1 MYRVCYLMCE
11 LISISILSLMFLLIF
26 FHINLVIR
34 KLLSIISPTLF
45 FYIGSLEI
53 STATPHC
60 YTIHTNELGVTA
72 IAFVWSAMM
81 ATPLPDALLPHPI
94 VVKLFNPVEFILP
107 EAVFPFILT
116 GT

>member
-1 MYRVCYLMCE
+1 M
-11 LISISILSLMFLLIF
+11 SSLKFLLIF
-26 FHINLVIR
+26 FSYKFGYPQVTFYHLTNPI
-34 KLLSIISPTLF
+34 

-53 STATPHC
+53 CIATHC
-60 YTIHTNELGVTA
+60 YTIHTNELGVTV
-72 IAFVWSAMM
+72 IAFEWSAMM

-94 VVKLFNPVEFILP
+94 VVKLFYPAEFILP

>member
-1 MYRVCYLMCE
+1 MCE
-11 LISISILSLMFLLIF
+11 LIHISILSLMFLVFF

-53 STATPHC
+53 STATHC
-60 YTIHTNELGVTA
+60 YTIHTNELGVTVM
-72 IAFVWSAMM
+72 AFVWSAMM
-81 ATPLPDALLPHPI
+81 ATPLADALLPHPI

-107 EAVFPFILT
+107 EAVLPFILT